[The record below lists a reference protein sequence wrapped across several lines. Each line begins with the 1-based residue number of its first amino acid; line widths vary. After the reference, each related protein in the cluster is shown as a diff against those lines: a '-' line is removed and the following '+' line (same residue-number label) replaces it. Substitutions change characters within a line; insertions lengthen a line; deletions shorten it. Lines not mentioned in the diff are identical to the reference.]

1 MGRGSSMTGEQEP
14 VGRIMAATHPYFA
27 HPAGTTMLLFITA
40 VSVVLV
46 VSFLCSIFESV
57 LLSLSRPQIEV
68 LAQREKRAGRLMSRF
83 KENMDV
89 PIAAILILN
98 TAAHTIGA
106 AVAGASYENVFEAG
120 TLWLFSII
128 FTIAV
133 LFFTEIIPKT
143 LGVTYATALAT
154 PVAYGIRVLTIVL
167 RPLVVLSEKI
177 SKSIRGDIVVPVTSS
192 EEIRL
197 LAQLGRSKGAVSVD
211 TAEMIVGATQLKY
224 LDAHDIM
231 LPRDG
236 VNFLSGEMTRDE
248 VMEFI
253 RETGHSRFPFSPT
266 RDLKDVTGVVLA
278 KDLLYWLLQND
289 DVEVD
294 WAYLIKESLIVPPSV
309 PLLKL
314 LRTFKDSRRHLAII
328 INEYGTVEGI
338 ATLEDVIEE
347 IVGDIFDESDLA
359 MREIHELSDGSFV
372 VRAGVDLRKL
382 SAKLGVAWDPSIEAT
397 TIGGFVTEELE
408 RIPVV
413 NDAVSF
419 EGYRIEI
426 LRADERRPKLIRV
439 SKE

>member
-1 MGRGSSMTGEQEP
+1 MVASRLHAAYPTGT
-14 VGRIMAATHPYFA
+14 A
-27 HPAGTTMLLFITA
+27 MLIFITA

-68 LAQREKRAGRLMSRF
+68 LTQREKRAGRLMSRF

-98 TAAHTIGA
+98 TAAHTVGA
-106 AVAGASYENVFEAG
+106 AVAGASYENVFDAG
-120 TLWLFSII
+120 TLWLFSIV

-143 LGVTYATALAT
+143 LGVTYATVLAT

-177 SKSIRGDIVVPVTSS
+177 SRSLRRDVDVPVTSS

-197 LAQLGRSKGAVSVD
+197 LAQLGRSKGAVGVD
-211 TAEMIVGATQLKY
+211 TAGMIVGATQLKY

-231 LPRDG
+231 LPREG
-236 VNFLSGEMTRDE
+236 VHFLSGEMTRNEAMDF
-248 VMEFI
+248 V
-253 RETGHSRFPFSPT
+253 RKTGHSRFPFTPT
-266 RDLKDVTGVVLA
+266 RNLKDVAGVVLA
-278 KDLLYWLLQND
+278 KDLFYWLLQND
-289 DVEVD
+289 KDD
-294 WAYLIKESLIVPPSV
+294 IAWDDLIKESLIVPPSV

-328 INEYGTVEGI
+328 IDEYGTVEGI

-347 IVGDIFDESDLA
+347 IIGDIFDESDA
-359 MREIHELSDGSFV
+359 PMREFHELADGSFV
-372 VRAGVDLRKL
+372 VRASVDLRKL
-382 SAKLGVAWDPSIEAT
+382 SAKLGVAWDPEVEAS
-397 TIGGFVTEELE
+397 TIGGLVTEELE
-408 RIPVV
+408 RIPVS
-413 NDAVSF
+413 NDVVRWN
-419 EGYRIEI
+419 GYRIEV
-426 LRADERRPKLIRV
+426 LRADDRRAKLVRV
-439 SKE
+439 SSE